1 MEGEKNQ
8 EFFPENDGKK
18 NLRAKS
24 DRMYKKW
31 LKKFSSFFES
41 DG

>member
-18 NLRAKS
+18 NCEQRATECIKN
-24 DRMYKKW
+24 
-31 LKKFSSFFES
+31 
-41 DG
+41 G